1 MTPYSSSARLLGW
14 QCTASSAPALV
25 HFLEEWPLAFEHMS
39 IPPPPQ
45 KKPCLF
51 IEMWVVTDHYSGQLL
66 VANPLDFVVK
76 FCMDSLATG

>member
-1 MTPYSSSARLLGW
+1 MTPYSSSARPLGW

-25 HFLEEWPLAFEHMS
+25 HFLEEWPLAFEHVS
-39 IPPPPQ
+39 
-45 KKPCLF
+45 KTCLF
-51 IEMWVVTDHYSGQLL
+51 IDMWVITDHYSGQLL